1 MKKIFVII
9 SVLIIVTNSFSQ
21 SGWFSQNSG
30 TSQLL
35 TSSFFLNS
43 QTGWATGINGIIIKT
58 TNGGTN
64 WENKFNSTFNSLS
77 SIYFIDSQTGWAVGY
92 RLGLSRILKTV
103 NGGTNWT
110 ELVNNNLGFVLT
122 RIQFIDINTG
132 WASGSGGYNSQAV
145 ILKSTNS
152 GANWVTQYDT
162 TGILTYTI
170 NDIFFANSLT
180 GYAVGWNNKILKTT
194 NGGNYWFYQ
203 NYNVVGGMFNTVH
216 FLDDNTGF
224 AAGSDIYKTTDG
236 GNNWLQYGF
245 NHNVMSI
252 KMLSQNLAY
261 ASGSSGRIIMTTN
274 GGNNWNIIVSGTTQQ
289 LYSIN
294 FVDNLTGWSMGD
306 GGTILKTITGGITS
320 IKTIEIETPSSFS
333 LSQNYPNPFNP
344 STQIKIDIPKS
355 SDVKILIYNMIGKEI
370 VTLVNEKLL
379 PGTYTVDW
387 NASDYPSG
395 VYFYRMMSGNF
406 IQTKQMILLK

>member
-9 SVLIIVTNSFSQ
+9 SILFIVTNSFGQ
-21 SGWFSQNSG
+21 SGWFPQNSG

-35 TSSFFLNS
+35 TSSFFVNA

-58 TNGGTN
+58 NNGGTN
-64 WENKFNSTFNSLS
+64 WVTQYNSTFNSLS
-77 SIYFIDSQTGWAVGY
+77 SINFIDSQTGWAVGY
-92 RLGLSRILKTV
+92 RSGLSRVLKTV

-122 RIQFIDINTG
+122 RIQFIDVNTG

-152 GANWVTQYDT
+152 GANWITQYDT

-170 NDIFFANSLT
+170 NDLFFTNSLT
-180 GYAVGWNNKILKTT
+180 GYVVGWNNKILKTT

-203 NYNVVGGMFNTVH
+203 NNNIIGGMFNAVN
-216 FLDDNTGF
+216 FLDANTGF

-252 KMLSQNLAY
+252 RMLNQNLAY
-261 ASGSSGRIIMTTN
+261 ASGSSGRIIKTTN
-274 GGNNWNIIVSGTTQQ
+274 GGNNWNIVVSGTTQQ

-294 FVDNLTGWSMGD
+294 FIDNLTGWCTGD
-306 GGTILKTITGGITS
+306 GGTIIKTITGGIT
-320 IKTIEIETPSSFS
+320 TINSLANEAPSSFS
-333 LSQNYPNPFNP
+333 LYQNYPNPFNP
-344 STQIKIDIPKS
+344 NTKINFDIPKS
-355 SDVKILIYNMIGKEI
+355 SYVKIIIYDMLGKEI
-370 VTLVNEKLL
+370 VTLVNEKLT
-379 PGTYTVDW
+379 PGTYSVDW
-387 NASDYPSG
+387 NASDFPSG
-395 VYFYRMMSGNF
+395 IYFYRMQSGNF
-406 IQTKQMILLK
+406 NQTKQMLMIK